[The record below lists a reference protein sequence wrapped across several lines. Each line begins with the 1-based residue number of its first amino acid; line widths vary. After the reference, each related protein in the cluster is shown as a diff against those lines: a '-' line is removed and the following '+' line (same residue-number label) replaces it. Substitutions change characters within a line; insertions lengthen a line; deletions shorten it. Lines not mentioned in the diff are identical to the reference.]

1 MAQDSINYSFF
12 LDNPPSNTFLFN
24 IRLLKNFRP
33 KVGDSLTDPITQRE
47 FRVMRDEFDFGG
59 KIRITDDER
68 VRITDDG
75 TVRVTGILS
84 PSKDVKHTYFV
95 QLANKP
101 DRVSTWTRTDFAND
115 RTLDKLYN
123 GRVN

>member
-1 MAQDSINYSFF
+1 MTQDSINYSFF

-33 KVGDSLTDPITQRE
+33 KVGDSLTDPITQKE

-59 KIRITDDER
+59 AIRITDDDR

-75 TVRVTGILS
+75 KVRVTGILS

-95 QLANKP
+95 LPANNP
-101 DRVSTWTRTDFAND
+101 MRISTWTRTDFAND
-115 RTLDKLYN
+115 RTLDKLFN